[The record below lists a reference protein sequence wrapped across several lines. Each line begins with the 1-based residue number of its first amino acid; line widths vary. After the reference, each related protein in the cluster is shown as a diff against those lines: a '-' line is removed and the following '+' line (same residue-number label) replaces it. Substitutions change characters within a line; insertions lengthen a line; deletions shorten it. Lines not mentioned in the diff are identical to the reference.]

1 MSSAQNTASAQNLAT
16 GQTRAS
22 GQTPSSAQATRGA
35 YDSESELLTGE
46 AVALELRP
54 ASVIARMAGGIIDYL
69 TYIIA
74 TGLLLWLMLSAAGA
88 IGLPEELF
96 AAVSIACVF
105 LGVVLAPAVVEAATQ
120 GKSLGRLAL
129 GDRIVRDDGGA
140 IAFRHAFIRAFVGF
154 FEIVMTFG
162 GAAVVVALL
171 NPRAKRLGDLLAGTY
186 SQYERVAAEN
196 AVVYGV
202 PVQLTEWA
210 ATADVARMPDA
221 LSRRIAQF
229 LRQAS
234 GHTGPTRER
243 LARSLTAEAALYVSP
258 MPNIDVAHSS
268 PEQLSPE
275 LFLAAVAALRRE
287 REATGLRLEQARL
300 AELQPTLAA
309 LPHGFPD
316 RG

>member
-1 MSSAQNTASAQNLAT
+1 MSSLQSAP
-16 GQTRAS
+16 GQQRAS
-22 GQTPSSAQATRGA
+22 GAQPAAQATRGA

-88 IGLPEELF
+88 VGLPEALF
-96 AAVSIACVF
+96 AAVSIACIF
-105 LGVVLAPAVVEAATQ
+105 LGVVLVPAVVEAATQ

-154 FEIVMTFG
+154 FEIVLTFG

-186 SQYERVAAEN
+186 SQYERVAADST
-196 AVVYGV
+196 VVYGV

-234 GHTGPTRER
+234 GHTGSTRQR
-243 LARSLTAEAALYVSP
+243 LATSLTAEAALYVSP
-258 MPNIDVAHSS
+258 MPALDSEN
-268 PEQLSPE
+268 LSPE

>member
-1 MSSAQNTASAQNLAT
+1 
-16 GQTRAS
+16 
-22 GQTPSSAQATRGA
+22 
-35 YDSESELLTGE
+35 
-46 AVALELRP
+46 
-54 ASVIARMAGGIIDYL
+54 MAGGIIDYL
-69 TYIIA
+69 LYIIA
-74 TGLLLWLMLSAAGA
+74 TALLVWLMLSAADA
-88 IGLPEELF
+88 IGLPEALF
-96 AAVSIACVF
+96 AAVGIACAFVG
-105 LGVVLAPAVVEAATQ
+105 LILAPAVVEAASQ

-154 FEIVMTFG
+154 FEIVLTFG

-186 SQYERVAAEN
+186 SQYERVAADRSE
-196 AVVYGV
+196 VYGV
-202 PVQLTEWA
+202 PEALTEWA
-210 ATADVARMPDA
+210 ATADVARMPDP
-221 LSRRIAQF
+221 LSRRIAQY

-234 GHTGPTRER
+234 GHTTSTRER
-243 LARSLTAEAALYVSP
+243 LAHELAAEAARFVSP
-258 MPNIDVAHSS
+258 VPSA
-268 PEQLSPE
+268 EPE
-275 LFLAAVAALRRE
+275 LFLAAVAALRRD

>member
-1 MSSAQNTASAQNLAT
+1 MSGRNPPSAP
-16 GQTRAS
+16 G
-22 GQTPSSAQATRGA
+22 PSSAQAVRGA

-54 ASVIARMAGGIIDYL
+54 ASVIVRMAGGIIDYL
-69 TYIIA
+69 LYA
-74 TGLLLWLMLSAAGA
+74 VSTGLLLWLMASAATA
-88 IGLPEELF
+88 IGLPEALF
-96 AAVSIACVF
+96 AAVGIACAFVG
-105 LGVVLAPAVVEAATQ
+105 LILAPAIVETASQ

-129 GDRIVRDDGGA
+129 GDRIVRDDGGS

-154 FEIVMTFG
+154 FEIVLTFG

-186 SQYERVAAEN
+186 SQYERVAADP
-196 AVVYGV
+196 AAVYGV
-202 PVQLTEWA
+202 PVALTEWA

-221 LSRRIAQF
+221 LSRRIAQY

-234 GHTGPTRER
+234 GHTSSTRER
-243 LARSLTAEAALYVSP
+243 LARDLAAEAARFVSP
-258 MPNIDVAHSS
+258 VPNA
-268 PEQLSPE
+268 EPE

-287 REATGLRLEQARL
+287 REATGLALEQARL
-300 AELQPTLAA
+300 AELRPTLAA